1 MAKKKNQ
8 KREPIRNQKQEV
20 LNRDLQRLLK
30 ANEKAWT
37 DLKGSNTKKSKTLKD
52 WIASNAKLWT
62 DLTAHQQADIL
73 AGGKAATALWD
84 GASQRAKD
92 YQNIQRDLQQDLKA
106 QYDIKKGMHIQDV
119 AIAANASRYSELIEE
134 NTRASKRKLAI
145 MDNVIDRTNQ
155 ISANALMIGTS
166 EFQTLDLS
174 RDIAKAKA
182 EGNDTDVEELKLLQK
197 QQEIYTKIHKQID
210 ETAKLIEQPFTW
222 LDGMIKQI
230 PIIGN
235 LLSSLMPFDSWGKE
249 LSDSFREGASEQAA
263 ETVTGKTRKQRKE
276 DQAAAEKTKKK
287 TEGAVVAEGSEEWQE
302 EHKAATEDN
311 TTAVAENT
319 EAMKSNA
326 NDTTDTT
333 EGGKS
338 ISDLWNLFSSPRTAY
353 VHVTNFGDIEAGDKP
368 EQFEQGTILDR
379 SGRPLP
385 PPDIPKTNVGG
396 AQDASNECELAAQ
409 EEQKRVDEEENKKE
423 ENKQKNI
430 ADECER
436 EAEENAKKD
445 QGDDPPGNTKPE
457 DDTKQLSL
465 KEKLTQKMKV
475 GMQKVGEVWGK
486 LPLSVKLL
494 AGAAVA
500 AGVAFYKMW
509 STARDMGIAMDD
521 MPIAAMFL
529 KDEAQ
534 AILDEFGSLR
544 DVSSKTLI
552 TMKKMAFL
560 HGVEAKDMAKILA
573 LQTAT
578 TSQSKDMG
586 LKTQAKWIKEIK
598 SEGLSANKVL
608 ADMAANADFMAEHM
622 RDGGENI
629 KNAAKHM
636 AKMGL
641 SLQEAEQMSNSLLD
655 WETSIN
661 SEMEASVILGRSL
674 NFERARSLMYNDKI
688 EEAMKEIKNQVGGEA
703 EFARMS
709 STQRKVLG
717 ESIGLQGEALAKFM
731 QTEEQQRESAKK
743 SEKDAA
749 VARMLSW
756 AMWGA
761 LAIGLVVAIGA
772 GLASALSLG
781 IGGLAGLGAT
791 LGWATTGFAAGAA
804 AGGAMC
810 ATASG
815 VGSLFGAQHGMD
827 EMVAEPTMILAG
839 EAGPEHVG
847 ITPSRSGPP
856 ESTEPTVVNVDTR
869 KMEEQNEK
877 IIQLLVSRKDDA
889 IEQAR
894 KQKGAT
900 LDAGKQR

>member
-1 MAKKKNQ
+1 MAQKKNQ
-8 KREPIRNQKQEV
+8 KREPTRNKKQEQ
-20 LNRDLQRLLK
+20 LDRDLQRLLK
-30 ANEKAWT
+30 ANEKHWN
-37 DLKGSNTKKSKTLKD
+37 DLQKSNDKKDKSLRD
-52 WIASNAKLWT
+52 WIASNADLYS
-62 DLTAHQQADIL
+62 DLTAQQQADIL
-73 AGGKAATALWD
+73 AGGEAATAMWD
-84 GASQRAKD
+84 NASQRTKD
-92 YQNIQRDLQQDLKA
+92 YQNIQEELQRSLKA
-106 QYDIKKGMHIQDV
+106 QYDVSKKMHVQDQS
-119 AIAANASRYSELIEE
+119 ITANTARYNELIEE
-134 NTRASKRKLAI
+134 NTRASRRKLAI
-145 MDNVIDRTNQ
+145 MDNVVDRTNQ

-166 EFQTLDLS
+166 EFQSLDLS

-182 EGNDTDVEELKLLQK
+182 EGDERDVERLERL
-197 QQEIYTKIHKQID
+197 QQEQRVYAEIHKQID
-210 ETAKLIEQPFTW
+210 ETAKLIEEPFTW

-230 PIIGN
+230 PIIGG
-235 LLSSLMPFDSWGKE
+235 LLSSLIPFESWGKE

-263 ETVTGKTRKQRKE
+263 EDVTGKTRKQRKE
-276 DQAAAEKTKKK
+276 DQDAAEQTKKE
-287 TEGAVVAEGSEEWQE
+287 TEGKSVAGATEEWQE

-326 NDTTDTT
+326 DDTTDTT

-353 VHVTNFGDIEAGDKP
+353 VHVTNFGDIEAGDKT
-368 EQFEQGTILDR
+368 EQQFEQGTML
-379 SGRPLP
+379 
-385 PPDIPKTNVGG
+385 
-396 AQDASNECELAAQ
+396 DASGNPITTTGVTDVAEEAEQVAPTEPVGEEDNWSKVIANQKKEKARKDEADDIRAQ
-409 EEQKRVDEEENKKE
+409 FASSKPEPEMSEGAKAQKSVDEV
-423 ENKQKNI
+423 
-430 ADECER
+430 
-436 EAEENAKKD
+436 
-445 QGDDPPGNTKPE
+445 KPL
-457 DDTKQLSL
+457 TMR
-465 KEKLTQKMKV
+465 EKLTQKMKE

-494 AGAAVA
+494 AGAVIA

-509 STARDMGIAMDD
+509 STARDMGIAMNE
-521 MPIAAMFL
+521 MPLAAMFL

-552 TMKKMAFL
+552 TMKWQSFWT
-560 HGVEAKDMAKILA
+560 GVQAKDMATILA

-586 LKTQAKWIKEIK
+586 LKTQAKWIKEIQR
-598 SEGLSANKVL
+598 EGLSANKVL

-641 SLQEAEQMSNSLLD
+641 SLQEAEQMANSLLD

-731 QTEEQQRESAKK
+731 QTQEQQRKSEAQAAAEAKK
-743 SEKDAA
+743 ATRDKIIMWSVIGGIALATIFAIGGALWAA
-749 VARMLSW
+749 ISMGAAALPAMAAMTTAALSG
-756 AMWGA
+756 AAIGGTIGLGVGMIGGGA
-761 LAIGLVVAIGA
+761 LAAKY
-772 GLASALSLG
+772 
-781 IGGLAGLGAT
+781 
-791 LGWATTGFAAGAA
+791 
-804 AGGAMC
+804 
-810 ATASG
+810 
-815 VGSLFGAQHGMD
+815 AQHGMD
-827 EMVAEPTMILAG
+827 EVVAEPTMILAG
-839 EAGPEHVG
+839 EAGPEHVE
-847 ITPSRSGPP
+847 ITPSKSGPP
-856 ESTEPTVVNVDTR
+856 EPSVVNIDTT
-869 KMEEQNEK
+869 KMEQQNEK
-877 IIQLLVSRKDDA
+877 IIELLVARKDDA

>member
-1 MAKKKNQ
+1 MAQKKNQ
-8 KREPIRNQKQEV
+8 KREPTRNKKQEQ
-20 LNRDLQRLLK
+20 LDRDLQRLLK
-30 ANEKAWT
+30 ANEKHWN
-37 DLKGSNTKKSKTLKD
+37 DLQKSNDKKDKSLRD
-52 WIASNAKLWT
+52 WIASNADLYS
-62 DLTAHQQADIL
+62 DLTAQQQADIL
-73 AGGKAATALWD
+73 AGGEAATAMWD
-84 GASQRAKD
+84 NASQRTKD
-92 YQNIQRDLQQDLKA
+92 YQNIQEELQRSLKA
-106 QYDIKKGMHIQDV
+106 QYDVSKKMHVQDQS
-119 AIAANASRYSELIEE
+119 ITANTARYNELIEE
-134 NTRASKRKLAI
+134 NTRASRRKLAI
-145 MDNVIDRTNQ
+145 MDNVVDRTNQ

-166 EFQTLDLS
+166 EFQSLDLS

-182 EGNDTDVEELKLLQK
+182 EGDERDVERLERL
-197 QQEIYTKIHKQID
+197 QQEQRVYAEIHKQID
-210 ETAKLIEQPFTW
+210 ETAKLIEEPFTW

-230 PIIGN
+230 PIIGG
-235 LLSSLMPFDSWGKE
+235 LLSSLIPFESWGKE

-263 ETVTGKTRKQRKE
+263 EDVTGKTRKQRKE
-276 DQAAAEKTKKK
+276 DQDAAEQTKKE
-287 TEGAVVAEGSEEWQE
+287 TEGKSVAGATEEWQE

-326 NDTTDTT
+326 DDTTDTT

-353 VHVTNFGDIEAGDKP
+353 VHVTNFGDIEAGDKT
-368 EQFEQGTILDR
+368 EQQFEQGTML
-379 SGRPLP
+379 
-385 PPDIPKTNVGG
+385 
-396 AQDASNECELAAQ
+396 DASGNPITTTGVTDVAEEAEQVAPTEPVGEEDNWSKVIANQKKEKARKDEADDIRAQ
-409 EEQKRVDEEENKKE
+409 FASSKPEPEMSEGAKAQKSVDEV
-423 ENKQKNI
+423 
-430 ADECER
+430 
-436 EAEENAKKD
+436 
-445 QGDDPPGNTKPE
+445 KPL
-457 DDTKQLSL
+457 TMR
-465 KEKLTQKMKV
+465 EKLTQKMKE

-494 AGAAVA
+494 AGAVIA

-509 STARDMGIAMDD
+509 STARDMGIAMNE
-521 MPIAAMFL
+521 MPLAAMFL

-552 TMKKMAFL
+552 TMKWQSFWT
-560 HGVEAKDMAKILA
+560 GVQAKDMATILA

-586 LKTQAKWIKEIK
+586 LKTQAKWIKEITK
-598 SEGLSANKVL
+598 EGLSANKVL

-641 SLQEAEQMSNSLLD
+641 SLQEAEQMANSLLD

-731 QTEEQQRESAKK
+731 QTQEQQRKSEAQAAAEAKK
-743 SEKDAA
+743 ATRDKIIMWSVIGGIALATIFAIGGALWAA
-749 VARMLSW
+749 ISIGAAALPAMAAMTTAALSG
-756 AMWGA
+756 AAIGGTIGLGVGMIGGGA
-761 LAIGLVVAIGA
+761 LAAKY
-772 GLASALSLG
+772 
-781 IGGLAGLGAT
+781 
-791 LGWATTGFAAGAA
+791 
-804 AGGAMC
+804 
-810 ATASG
+810 
-815 VGSLFGAQHGMD
+815 AQHGMD
-827 EMVAEPTMILAG
+827 EVVAEPTMILAG
-839 EAGPEHVG
+839 EAGPEHVE
-847 ITPSRSGPP
+847 ITPSKSGPP
-856 ESTEPTVVNVDTR
+856 EPSVVNIDTT
-869 KMEEQNEK
+869 KMEQQNEK
-877 IIQLLVSRKDDA
+877 IIELLVARKDDA

>member
-1 MAKKKNQ
+1 M
-8 KREPIRNQKQEV
+8 
-20 LNRDLQRLLK
+20 LL
-30 ANEKAWT
+30 EKHEN
-37 DLKGSNTKKSKTLKD
+37 KG
-52 WIASNAKLWT
+52 
-62 DLTAHQQADIL
+62 
-73 AGGKAATALWD
+73 
-84 GASQRAKD
+84 
-92 YQNIQRDLQQDLKA
+92 
-106 QYDIKKGMHIQDV
+106 
-119 AIAANASRYSELIEE
+119 
-134 NTRASKRKLAI
+134 
-145 MDNVIDRTNQ
+145 
-155 ISANALMIGTS
+155 GT
-166 EFQTLDLS
+166 
-174 RDIAKAKA
+174 
-182 EGNDTDVEELKLLQK
+182 
-197 QQEIYTKIHKQID
+197 
-210 ETAKLIEQPFTW
+210 
-222 LDGMIKQI
+222 
-230 PIIGN
+230 
-235 LLSSLMPFDSWGKE
+235 
-249 LSDSFREGASEQAA
+249 
-263 ETVTGKTRKQRKE
+263 
-276 DQAAAEKTKKK
+276 
-287 TEGAVVAEGSEEWQE
+287 EEWQE
-302 EHKAATEDN
+302 LQKAATEDN
-311 TTAVAENT
+311 TTAIDENT
-319 EAMKSNA
+319 EAVKSNA
-326 NDTTDTT
+326 DDTTDTT
-333 EGGKS
+333 GGGKS

-368 EQFEQGTILDR
+368 EQFEQGTILDA

-409 EEQKRVDEEENKKE
+409 KEQKRVDEEENKKE

-430 ADECER
+430 AKECER
-436 EAEENAKKD
+436 EAEENAAKNGD
-445 QGDDPPGNTKPE
+445 DDPPDNSKPE
-457 DDTKQLSL
+457 DETKQLSL
-465 KEKLTQKMKV
+465 KEKLTQKMKE

-521 MPIAAMFL
+521 MPIAAMFF

-598 SEGLSANKVL
+598 REGLSANKVL

-641 SLQEAEQMSNSLLD
+641 SLQEAEQMANSLLD

-731 QTEEQQRESAKK
+731 QTQEQQQK
-743 SEKDAA
+743 SQQKAEKDAA
-749 VARMLSW
+749 VARALSW

-772 GLASALSLG
+772 ALASALSLG
-781 IGGLAGLGAT
+781 VGGLAGLGAT

-804 AGGAMC
+804 AGGAMG

-815 VGSLFGAQHGMD
+815 IGSLFGAQHGMD
-827 EMVAEPTMILAG
+827 EMVSEPTMILAG
-839 EAGPEHVG
+839 EAGPEHIG

-856 ESTEPTVVNVDTR
+856 ESTEPTVVNVDTT
-869 KMEEQNEK
+869 KMEQQNEK
-877 IIQLLVSRKDDA
+877 IIELLVARKDDA
-889 IEQAR
+889 VEQAR

>member
-1 MAKKKNQ
+1 MAQKKNQ
-8 KREPIRNQKQEV
+8 KREPTRNKKQEQ
-20 LNRDLQRLLK
+20 LDRDLQRLLK
-30 ANEKAWT
+30 ANEKHWN
-37 DLKGSNTKKSKTLKD
+37 DLQKSNDKKDKSLRD
-52 WIASNAKLWT
+52 WIASNADLYS
-62 DLTAHQQADIL
+62 DLTAQQQADIL
-73 AGGKAATALWD
+73 AGGEAATAMWD
-84 GASQRAKD
+84 NASQRTKD
-92 YQNIQRDLQQDLKA
+92 YQNIQEELQRSLKA
-106 QYDIKKGMHIQDV
+106 QYDVSKKMHVQDQS
-119 AIAANASRYSELIEE
+119 ITANTARYNELIEE
-134 NTRASKRKLAI
+134 NTRASRRKLAI
-145 MDNVIDRTNQ
+145 MDNVVDRTNQ

-166 EFQTLDLS
+166 EFQSLDLS

-182 EGNDTDVEELKLLQK
+182 EGDERDVERLERL
-197 QQEIYTKIHKQID
+197 QQEQRVYAEIHKQID
-210 ETAKLIEQPFTW
+210 ETAKLIEEPFTW

-230 PIIGN
+230 PIIGG
-235 LLSSLMPFDSWGKE
+235 LLSSLIPFESWGKE

-263 ETVTGKTRKQRKE
+263 EDVTGKTRKQRKE
-276 DQAAAEKTKKK
+276 DQDAAEQTKKE
-287 TEGAVVAEGSEEWQE
+287 TEGKSVAGATEEWQE

-326 NDTTDTT
+326 DDTTDTT

-353 VHVTNFGDIEAGDKP
+353 VHVTNFGDIEAGDKT
-368 EQFEQGTILDR
+368 EQQFEQGTML
-379 SGRPLP
+379 
-385 PPDIPKTNVGG
+385 
-396 AQDASNECELAAQ
+396 DASGNPITTTGVTDVAEEAEQVAPTEPVGEEDNWSKVIANQKKEKARKDEADDIRAQ
-409 EEQKRVDEEENKKE
+409 FASSKPEPEMSEGAKAQKSVDEV
-423 ENKQKNI
+423 
-430 ADECER
+430 
-436 EAEENAKKD
+436 
-445 QGDDPPGNTKPE
+445 KPL
-457 DDTKQLSL
+457 TMR
-465 KEKLTQKMKV
+465 EKLTQKMKE

-494 AGAAVA
+494 AGAVIA

-509 STARDMGIAMDD
+509 STARDMGIAMNE
-521 MPIAAMFL
+521 MPLAAMFL

-552 TMKKMAFL
+552 TMKWQSFWT
-560 HGVEAKDMAKILA
+560 GVQAKDMATILA

-586 LKTQAKWIKEIK
+586 LKTQAKWIKEITK
-598 SEGLSANKVL
+598 EGLSANKVL

-641 SLQEAEQMSNSLLD
+641 SLQEAEQMANSLLD

-731 QTEEQQRESAKK
+731 QTQEQQRKSEAQAAAEAKK
-743 SEKDAA
+743 ATRDKIIMWSVIGGIALATIFAIGGALWAA
-749 VARMLSW
+749 ISMGAAALPAMAAMTTAALSG
-756 AMWGA
+756 AAIGGTIGLGVGMIGGGA
-761 LAIGLVVAIGA
+761 LAAKY
-772 GLASALSLG
+772 
-781 IGGLAGLGAT
+781 
-791 LGWATTGFAAGAA
+791 
-804 AGGAMC
+804 
-810 ATASG
+810 
-815 VGSLFGAQHGMD
+815 AQHGMD
-827 EMVAEPTMILAG
+827 EVVAEPTMILAG
-839 EAGPEHVG
+839 EAGPEHVE
-847 ITPSRSGPP
+847 ITPSKSGPP
-856 ESTEPTVVNVDTR
+856 EPSVVNIDTT
-869 KMEEQNEK
+869 KMEQQNEK
-877 IIQLLVSRKDDA
+877 IIELLVARKDDA

>member
-1 MAKKKNQ
+1 MAQKKNQ
-8 KREPIRNQKQEV
+8 KREPTRNKKQEQ
-20 LNRDLQRLLK
+20 LDRDLQRLLK
-30 ANEKAWT
+30 ANEKHWN
-37 DLKGSNTKKSKTLKD
+37 DLQKSNDKKDKSLRD
-52 WIASNAKLWT
+52 LIASNADLYS
-62 DLTAHQQADIL
+62 DLTAQQQADIL
-73 AGGKAATALWD
+73 AGGEAATAMWD
-84 GASQRAKD
+84 NASQRTKD
-92 YQNIQRDLQQDLKA
+92 YQNIQEELQRSLKA
-106 QYDIKKGMHIQDV
+106 QYDVSKKMHVQD
-119 AIAANASRYSELIEE
+119 ASITANTARYNELIEE
-134 NTRASKRKLAI
+134 NTRASKRKVAI
-145 MDNVIDRTNQ
+145 MDNVVDRTNQ

-166 EFQTLDLS
+166 EFQSLDLS

-182 EGNDTDVEELKLLQK
+182 EGDERDVERLERL
-197 QQEIYTKIHKQID
+197 QQEQRVYAEIHKQID
-210 ETAKLIEQPFTW
+210 ETAKLIEEPFTW

-230 PIIGN
+230 PIIGG
-235 LLSSLMPFDSWGKE
+235 LLSSLIPFESWGKE

-263 ETVTGKTRKQRKE
+263 EDVTGKTRKQRKE
-276 DQAAAEKTKKK
+276 DQDAAEQTKKE
-287 TEGAVVAEGSEEWQE
+287 TEGKSVAGATEEWQE

-326 NDTTDTT
+326 DDTTDTT

-353 VHVTNFGDIEAGDKP
+353 VHVTNFGDIEAGDKT
-368 EQFEQGTILDR
+368 EQQFEQGTML
-379 SGRPLP
+379 
-385 PPDIPKTNVGG
+385 
-396 AQDASNECELAAQ
+396 DASGNPITTTGVTDVAEEAEQVAPTEPVGEEDNWSKVIANQKKEKARKDEADDIRAQ
-409 EEQKRVDEEENKKE
+409 FASSKPEPEMSEGAKAQKSVDEV
-423 ENKQKNI
+423 
-430 ADECER
+430 
-436 EAEENAKKD
+436 
-445 QGDDPPGNTKPE
+445 KPL
-457 DDTKQLSL
+457 TMR
-465 KEKLTQKMKV
+465 EKLTQKMKE

-494 AGAAVA
+494 AGAVIA

-509 STARDMGIAMDD
+509 STARDMGIAMNE
-521 MPIAAMFL
+521 MPLAAMFL

-552 TMKKMAFL
+552 TMKWQSFWT
-560 HGVEAKDMAKILA
+560 GVQAKDMATILA

-586 LKTQAKWIKEIK
+586 LKTQAKWIKEITK
-598 SEGLSANKVL
+598 EGLSANKVL

-641 SLQEAEQMSNSLLD
+641 SLQEAEQMANSLLD

-731 QTEEQQRESAKK
+731 QTQEQQRKSEAQAAAEAKK
-743 SEKDAA
+743 ATRDKIIMWSVIGGIALATIFAIGGALWAA
-749 VARMLSW
+749 ISIGAAALPAMAAMTTAALSG
-756 AMWGA
+756 AAIGGTIGLGVGMIGGGA
-761 LAIGLVVAIGA
+761 LAAKY
-772 GLASALSLG
+772 
-781 IGGLAGLGAT
+781 
-791 LGWATTGFAAGAA
+791 
-804 AGGAMC
+804 
-810 ATASG
+810 
-815 VGSLFGAQHGMD
+815 AQHGMD
-827 EMVAEPTMILAG
+827 EVVAEPTMILAG
-839 EAGPEHVG
+839 EAGPEHVE
-847 ITPSRSGPP
+847 ITPSKSGPP
-856 ESTEPTVVNVDTR
+856 EPSVVNIDTT
-869 KMEEQNEK
+869 KMEQQNEK
-877 IIQLLVSRKDDA
+877 IIELLVARKDDA

>member
-1 MAKKKNQ
+1 MAQKKNQ
-8 KREPIRNQKQEV
+8 KREPTRNKKQEH
-20 LNRDLQRLLK
+20 LDRDLQRLLK
-30 ANEKAWT
+30 ANEKHWN
-37 DLKGSNTKKSKTLKD
+37 DLQKSNDKKDKTLRD
-52 WIASNAKLWT
+52 WIASNAKLWSSFS
-62 DLTAHQQADIL
+62 ARQQADIL
-73 AGGKAATALWD
+73 AGGIAAAEVWD
-84 GASQRAKD
+84 HVSQRAKD
-92 YQNIQRDLQQDLKA
+92 YHNIQSDLLQDMQA
-106 QYDIKKGMHIQDV
+106 QYKKNHRIVEGMDMSHE
-119 AIAANASRYSELIEE
+119 ANQKRYQKLVDK
-134 NTRASKRKLAI
+134 NTRASRKGLAI
-145 MDNVIDRTNQ
+145 MDNVVDRTNQ

-182 EGNDTDVEELKLLQK
+182 DGSDEDVKRLVALQK
-197 QQEIYTKIHKQID
+197 EQKIYAQMHKRID
-210 ETAKLIEQPFTW
+210 ETAKLMEQPFTW
-222 LDGMIKQI
+222 MDSMIKEI

-235 LLSSLMPFDSWGKE
+235 LLSAIMPFESWGE
-249 LSDSFREGASEQAA
+249 QLSDAFREGASEKAA
-263 ETVTGKTRKQRKE
+263 DFVTGKTAKQRK
-276 DQAAAEKTKKK
+276 DDKDAAEKTKGETTGK
-287 TEGAVVAEGSEEWQE
+287 AEAGGSEEWQE

-319 EAMKSNA
+319 EAVKSNA
-326 NDTTDTT
+326 NDTADTT

-368 EQFEQGTILDR
+368 EQFEQGTILDAKGNV
-379 SGRPLP
+379 SP
-385 PPDIPKTNVGG
+385 PTDIPKTEVGG
-396 AQDASNECELAAQ
+396 APDAAAECELAAQ
-409 EEQKRVDEEENKKE
+409 EEQKRVDLENAAEAVETDTNLAK
-423 ENKQKNI
+423 
-430 ADECER
+430 ECEKR
-436 EAEENAKKD
+436 AAENAAENGD
-445 QGDDPPGNTKPE
+445 DDPPDKSKPE
-457 DDTKQLSL
+457 DETKQLSL
-465 KEKLTQKMKV
+465 KEKLTQKMKE
-475 GMQKVGEVWGK
+475 GMKKVGEIWKKIPMAGK
-486 LPLSVKLL
+486 ALL
-494 AGAAVA
+494 GILGVAAAV
-500 AGVAFYKMW
+500 FYKMW
-509 STARDMGIAMDD
+509 SSARDMGIAMNE
-521 MPIAAMFL
+521 MPYAAMFL

-552 TMKKMAFL
+552 TMKKMAVL
-560 HGVEAKDMAKILA
+560 HGVEAKDMATILA

-598 SEGLSANKVL
+598 REGLSANKVL

-703 EFARMS
+703 EFAKMS

-731 QTEEQQRESAKK
+731 QTEEQQRAASAK
-743 SEKDAA
+743 SEKEAA
-749 VARMLSW
+749 SARGLAW
-756 AMWGA
+756 AKWGA
-761 LAIGLVVAIGA
+761 LALGIIVALAAAAWSIVPGMGLVGMMKA
-772 GLASALSLG
+772 
-781 IGGLAGLGAT
+781 
-791 LGWATTGFAAGAA
+791 LGWAAVGAAAGAA
-804 AGGAMC
+804 AGGILFGSIGY
-810 ATASG
+810 ATA
-815 VGSLFGAQHGMD
+815 ATGMD
-827 EMVAEPTMILAG
+827 ETIAEPTMILAG
-839 EAGPEHVG
+839 EAGPEHIG
-847 ITPSRSGPP
+847 ITPMKGGGPP
-856 ESTEPTVVNVDTR
+856 ETVEPTVVNVDTT

-877 IIQLLVSRKDDA
+877 IIQLLVARKDDA